1 MSKKK
6 KDQVEAV
13 VKFSD
18 EKSKDVFMS
27 VLDEYSSSLTQVMNA
42 LSPTKGY
49 GNADAK
55 VDVRGDEIIVSLN
68 DKDKGS
74 VLTIDGFMSHKDLT
88 EGVKY
93 VVVKDGK
100 PAVFKKST
108 SDKADLML
116 GYASDMAVIV
126 SELNK
131 KDADL
136 SSIIEASDGKK

>member
-27 VLDEYSSSLTQVMNA
+27 VLEEYSSGMIQIMNA
-42 LSPTKGY
+42 VGPTKGY
-49 GNADAK
+49 GNCDAK
-55 VDVRGDEIIVSLN
+55 VEVRGDDIIVSLN

-74 VLTIDGFMSHKDLT
+74 VLTLDGFMPHKDLT

-93 VVVKDGK
+93 VVIKDGK
-100 PAVFKKST
+100 PAIFKKSV
-108 SDKADLML
+108 SEKADLML
-116 GYASDMAVIV
+116 GFASDMSVIV
-126 SELNK
+126 AELNK